1 MSWTMT
7 RRTVALSI
15 LTAVALT
22 SLPAWGEAS
31 RTQQA
36 QQHVNAG
43 QEAFNER
50 DYERAIEE
58 WEAARALFEEP
69 TITYNIALAHERLG
83 NLPEAIEQ
91 YHRFLREDPEARAAE
106 EVRAHIEELHRQRVE
121 ERDADLEVEAADSA
135 ERDAVRDERAQ
146 RRSPLEEARH
156 ELDLVVGTAV
166 AMSGYREAGNA
177 SLSAQL
183 DYFFRLTNTWHF
195 GASIL
200 YDQYGKRVGDSTR
213 QRQYGAAVNGRFGYQ
228 FYDGRMEIRA
238 LVGLG
243 YQYIIFGRSDVIG
256 GRGHWVFLR
265 ALATFAWA
273 IVRGFGLHVTTGFR
287 MGVLPGDFPYGS
299 RFGSS
304 FDLAGGVFWA
314 F

>member
-1 MSWTMT
+1 MT
-7 RRTVALSI
+7 ERTVALLI
-15 LTAVALT
+15 LTMVALAAP
-22 SLPAWGEAS
+22 PARGEES
-31 RTQQA
+31 RTQRA

-50 DYERAIEE
+50 DYETAISE

-91 YHRFLREDPEARAAE
+91 YNRFLREDPEARAAE
-106 EVRAHIEELHRQRVE
+106 EVREHIEELHRQRVE

-146 RRSPLEEARH
+146 RRSPLVEARH
-156 ELDLVVGTAV
+156 ELDLVIGTAV

-177 SLSAQL
+177 SLSAQF
-183 DYFFRLTNTWHF
+183 DYFFRFTSQWHF
-195 GASIL
+195 GASFL
-200 YDQYGKRVGDSTR
+200 YDQYGRSVGDNRR
-213 QRQYGAAVNGRFGYQ
+213 QRQYGGGVNGRFAYQ

-243 YQYIIFGRSDVIG
+243 YQYIIFGRSDAIG
-256 GRGHWVFLR
+256 ARGHWVFLR
-265 ALATFAWA
+265 AVATFAWDL
-273 IVRGFGLHVTTGFR
+273 IRGFGIHATTGFR
-287 MGVLPGDFPYGS
+287 LGVLPGDVAYSS

-304 FDLAGGVFWA
+304 FDLAGGIFWA